1 MVIKAKI
8 NIMLHQQQNI
18 FWFKAVKFSAIFYSS
33 LAIAAIGIVI
43 KNLALATCPL
53 IFALFLLYLEK
64 NNTRTQQEQVTTPA
78 VTLPITPT
86 RDRVGIFIDGQYLY
100 HAAKSDRMTISYP
113 KLKRVL
119 QKNTPPETEVFFYGN
134 LANPNP
140 NYDKFLETLQS
151 MGYQV
156 VCNSDFSSLI
166 TSKMNDLDTVVIVS
180 GNRDRDLEKTFKEAL
195 DRGIRVKL
203 VAFPSSTDVFL
214 WELASEYINILS
226 LPQVCQ
232 PSLPIL
238 VTVATR
244 NNNHSDPQS

>member
-8 NIMLHQQQNI
+8 NSMLHQQQKI
-18 FWFKAVKFSAIFYSS
+18 FWFKIVKFSAIFYSS

-53 IFALFLLYLEK
+53 IFSLLFLYLEK
-64 NNTRTQQEQVTTPA
+64 NNTCDQQEQPTTPT
-78 VTLPITPT
+78 VTLPTTPS

-100 HAAKSDRMTISYP
+100 HAAKSDRMTVSYP

-134 LANPNP
+134 LENPNP

-156 VCNSDFSSLI
+156 IRNGDFSSLI
-166 TSKMNDLDTVVIVS
+166 TTKMNNLDTVVVVS
-180 GNRDRDLEKTFKEAL
+180 GNRDRNLVNTIQSSLEQ
-195 DRGIRVKL
+195 GIRVEI
-203 VAFPSSTDVFL
+203 VAFPSSTDPLL
-214 WELASEYINILS
+214 WELATEYINILS

-232 PSLPIL
+232 PK
-238 VTVATR
+238 
-244 NNNHSDPQS
+244 